1 MRIKKLAGGG
11 FPAFVSYI
19 NVEQALPA
27 YAGIGSS
34 SSSDISSKSS
44 SSSSKGESKSGDIGL
59 LSKEMQKIL
68 MENGLPSDV
77 RYLLSKVDVF
87 GNNIDPLDPHSQER
101 IYSKLLSIIP
111 EIKTNKAAYDDAAQH
126 AREKGTIDSVAIA
139 SNGGVYVLK
148 ENGQVGVVDA
158 FTATKNG
165 MTKLTNGQL
174 LQYRAFEKPMDQ
186 NIISNVVSSS
196 ISIQD
201 ITDNVIKIIDKVGKD
216 SVTQEGFTRKDSK
229 SQKMSDAISKLID
242 AGEDGVYKITSK
254 KITSDQNAQY
264 LLDYILAK
272 LQPNEKGVLENI
284 AASNGLDK
292 KNGVRLILTQLIRG
306 QLDNTVETQVSFD
319 NQATKGATNDT
330 GEKISDINGITSTV
344 ASRFF
349 AGYGDNQFHTF
360 RSSEGNAAYLAYGN
374 STFVPD
380 PSGNPMGKQLTLSD
394 LSKSGL
400 NGGLDLTQ
408 ASFGGIPLSTGDDS
422 KIMIDGDKIIAV
434 ELPYEIVNGKI
445 VPQIDKMNVISRI
458 LQDSQD
464 LIEQGNFQAVN
475 QKFRQAG
482 LTDYFTSN
490 GSTTNSYKRFA
501 VVQGFTDENVVDNGT
516 SIYNITG
523 EYSDANDYEI
533 GTVVSFL
540 KNRNKKEGIKDDP
553 SKPTLLGI
561 GIPFTSEN
569 IVKGMVFIPI
579 NENAT
584 TWYQNTM
591 KEGQAYKLEEA
602 SQIRQSQIDTA
613 SRYKPSE
620 NPF

>member
-11 FPAFVSYI
+11 LPAFVSYT

-59 LSKEMQKIL
+59 LNKEMQKIL

-111 EIKTNKAAYDDAAQH
+111 EIKANKAAYDDAAQH

-216 SVTQEGFTRKDSK
+216 SVTQEGFTKKDSK
-229 SQKMSDAISKLID
+229 SQKVSDAISKLID

-306 QLDNTVETQVSFD
+306 QLDNTVETQISFD
-319 NQATKGATNDT
+319 NQATKGATDNN
-330 GEKISDINGITSTV
+330 GKSVNNIEVKSD
-344 ASRFF
+344 
-349 AGYGDNQFHTF
+349 
-360 RSSEGNAAYLAYGN
+360 EGN
-374 STFVPD
+374 
-380 PSGNPMGKQLTLSD
+380 
-394 LSKSGL
+394 
-400 NGGLDLTQ
+400 
-408 ASFGGIPLSTGDDS
+408 
-422 KIMIDGDKIIAV
+422 
-434 ELPYEIVNGKI
+434 
-445 VPQIDKMNVISRI
+445 
-458 LQDSQD
+458 
-464 LIEQGNFQAVN
+464 
-475 QKFRQAG
+475 
-482 LTDYFTSN
+482 
-490 GSTTNSYKRFA
+490 
-501 VVQGFTDENVVDNGT
+501 
-516 SIYNITG
+516 
-523 EYSDANDYEI
+523 
-533 GTVVSFL
+533 
-540 KNRNKKEGIKDDP
+540 
-553 SKPTLLGI
+553 
-561 GIPFTSEN
+561 
-569 IVKGMVFIPI
+569 VF
-579 NENAT
+579 
-584 TWYQNTM
+584 
-591 KEGQAYKLEEA
+591 
-602 SQIRQSQIDTA
+602 
-613 SRYKPSE
+613 
-620 NPF
+620 